1 MPALSGFGRPR
12 KGRAPG
18 SRKGSSLLAALACAA
33 ALGGAGA
40 RSAWGDWLQ
49 DAEAV
54 LVESDPGHQQT
65 TYSIAKGTCRIHWV
79 VFTSGINLG
88 VVLHRSDCTLPLPEQ
103 IPLISRVLGKVLENA
118 SSVGVFRTLFWGRL
132 YPDGRPDPELAMRLA
147 VAAKRSALWDAAR
160 GLPKTTENLN
170 TFIRKLANEAS
181 IYAELREAFRKAG
194 LDLQVVAVEKVL
206 VLRAKA
212 LPFFERLPK
221 SEIRPTDRLPYDCM
235 TWLSVKKAGPQP
247 PDRNP

>member
-49 DAEAV
+49 DADAV

-88 VVLHRSDCTLPLPEQ
+88 VVLQRSDCTLPLPEQ